1 MNHNRRSRVSLALS
15 LSCAA
20 LMLLAPLPSATAQPT
35 ADPEEPP
42 RPHVECAI
50 TNTAPEPARIH
61 QAALSDGFRPV
72 HAFAT
77 GSGVTVAIIDTGV
90 YPHPRLPEVI
100 DGGDFVDA
108 GVGATVDCDG
118 HGTIVA
124 GVIAARDTGDGIV
137 GVAPDV
143 RLLSL
148 RQTSTKFRRET
159 APNSPEVAGGSL
171 ATLTAAIEAAVDQH
185 AHVINISVVSCLPP
199 GAPPVETQEFDRV
212 IRKAEAAGVIIVA
225 AAGNRSEACPHG
237 STVYPA
243 HHPQVIGVGS
253 LADPYH
259 LAEYSVRSP
268 KPMLAAP
275 GVVPAGLATRDA
287 ELSDGIVHPGGIAP
301 FEGTSFAAPMVTGTV
316 ALLKQRYPAASPQQ
330 LRELLFASV
339 DPATG
344 AVDIQRVLRQFH
356 SPKPQAAAIAIAQPQ
371 QSDTG
376 SVQRTAWLLYGLGI
390 LAVVALALRQR
401 RR

>member
-1 MNHNRRSRVSLALS
+1 MNHNNHRLGFPLS
-15 LSCAA
+15 MSCAA
-20 LMLLAPLPSATAQPT
+20 LIFLSSFTTATAQPT
-35 ADPEEPP
+35 EPIEPP
-42 RPHVECAI
+42 PPHIECAI

-77 GSGVTVAIIDTGV
+77 GLGVTVAIIDTGI

-108 GVGATVDCDG
+108 GVGAIIDCDA

-124 GVIAARDTGDGIV
+124 GVIATRDTGDGIV
-137 GVAPDV
+137 GIAPDV

-148 RQTSTKFRRET
+148 RQTSTKFQREP

-171 ATLTAAIEAAVDQH
+171 ATLTAAIEAAIDQH
-185 AHVINISVVSCLPP
+185 AQVINISVVSCLPP
-199 GAPPVETQEFDRV
+199 GTPPVDTQEFDRV
-212 IRKAEAAGVIIVA
+212 IRKAEAAGVVIVA
-225 AAGNRSEACPHG
+225 AAGNLSQSCPQG

-275 GVVPAGLATRDA
+275 GVVPAGLATRDG
-287 ELSDGIVHPGGIAP
+287 ELSDGIIHPGGIAP
-301 FEGTSFAAPMVTGTV
+301 FEGTSFATPVVTGTV

-330 LRELLFASV
+330 VRELLFASV

-344 AVDIQRVLRQFH
+344 ALDIQQVLRHFH
-356 SPKPQAAAIAIAQPQ
+356 TPKPQSATIAIAKPQPA
-371 QSDTG
+371 DTG
-376 SVQRTAWLLYGLGI
+376 SVQRTAWLLYGLGV
-390 LAVVALALRQR
+390 LTVVALALRQR
-401 RR
+401 RM